1 MFIANY
7 QERGMEKE
15 KKFRTG
21 IMQKQQ
27 EEERARVPKANPYP
41 HTTNYRVVRR
51 FIIAFYV
58 IYFANVKRHA
68 LLITSLFLYAGST
81 KTKAQTMHTTRTFPT
96 RESGKASRGI
106 KKRK

>member
-68 LLITSLFLYAGST
+68 LLITSLFSICRFHQNQSPNNAHNQNLSN
-81 KTKAQTMHTTRTFPT
+81 
-96 RESGKASRGI
+96 
-106 KKRK
+106 